1 MRGPSWE
8 NLDDFLQTDDDG
20 GFATTAVVQF
30 QGGGTRDIERVLFD
44 DPYLNAQLGEYE
56 ADTSEPRISGKE
68 SDLVGIRA
76 RDLVTVAGETF
87 VVVASPEADG
97 TGWALVRMARD
108 GDVHAA
114 L

>member
-20 GFATTAVVQF
+20 GFSTLAVVQF
-30 QGGGTRDIERVLFD
+30 QDGGTRTINVLFD

-68 SDLVGIRA
+68 VDMVGIR
-76 RDLVTVAGETF
+76 RGDLVTVAGETF
-87 VVVASPEADG
+87 DVLANPEADG
-97 TGWALVRMARD
+97 TGWALVRMGRP
-108 GDVHAA
+108 GDKHAA

>member
-8 NLDDFLQTDDDG
+8 NLDDFLQLDESG
-20 GFATTAVVQF
+20 GFATPAVIQF
-30 QGGGTRDIERVLFD
+30 QGGGARTVQVLFD

-68 SDLVGIRA
+68 VDLLGIFRG
-76 RDLVTVAGETF
+76 DVVTVAGETF
-87 VVVASPEADG
+87 DVMASPEADG
-97 TGWALVRMARD
+97 TGWALVRLARQD
-108 GDVHAA
+108 AS

>member
-8 NLDDFLQTDDDG
+8 NLDDFLQTDNDG
-20 GFATTAVVQF
+20 GFSTPAVVQF
-30 QGGGTRDIERVLFD
+30 QDGGTRTINVLFD

-68 SDLVGIRA
+68 TDLVGIRA

-87 VVVASPEADG
+87 VVVRSPEADG
-97 TGWALVRMARD
+97 TGWALVAMARD
-108 GDVHAA
+108 GDRHAA

>member
-20 GFATTAVVQF
+20 GFATAAVIQF
-30 QGGGTRDIERVLFD
+30 QGGGTRTIQVIFD

-56 ADTSEPRISGKE
+56 ADTSQPRISGKE
-68 SDLVGIRA
+68 VDLAGVTRG
-76 RDLVTVAGETF
+76 DEVTVTGETF
-87 VVVASPEADG
+87 DVLTSPQADG
-97 TGWALVRMARD
+97 TGWAMITMARQD
-108 GDVHAA
+108 AA

>member
-8 NLDDFLQTDDDG
+8 NLDNFLLLDDDG
-20 GFATTAVVQF
+20 GFAEIAVIHF
-30 QGGGTRDIERVLFD
+30 QTGGNRPIPVIFD

-68 SDLVGIRA
+68 VDMVGITRG
-76 RDLVTVAGETF
+76 DTVTVAGETF
-87 VVVASPEADG
+87 DVLRSPEADG
-97 TGWALVRMARD
+97 TGWALVRMGRP
-108 GDVHAA
+108 GDRHAA

>member
-8 NLDDFLQTDDDG
+8 NLDDFLQADDDG
-20 GFATTAVVQF
+20 GFAQPAVVQF
-30 QGGGTRDIERVLFD
+30 RDGTTRTIENVLFD
-44 DPYLNAQLGEYE
+44 DTYLNAQLGEYE

-68 SDLVGIRA
+68 TDLAGIRA

-87 VVVASPEADG
+87 VVVRGPEADG
-97 TGWALVRMARD
+97 TGWALVTMARD

>member
-20 GFATTAVVQF
+20 GFATTAVVLF
-30 QGGGTRDIERVLFD
+30 QDGGTRTISVLFD

-56 ADTSEPRISGKE
+56 ADTSEPRVSGKE
-68 SDLVGIRA
+68 VDMVGISRGDRIA
-76 RDLVTVAGETF
+76 VADETF
-87 VVVASPEADG
+87 DVIASPEADG

-108 GDVHAA
+108 GEQHAA

>member
-8 NLDDFLQTDDDG
+8 NLDDFLQADSDG
-20 GFATTAVVQF
+20 GFAQTAVVQF
-30 QGGGTRDIERVLFD
+30 QGGGTRTITVLFD

-56 ADTSEPRISGKE
+56 ADTSEPRINGKE
-68 SDLVGIRA
+68 TDLAGIRA

-87 VVVASPEADG
+87 VVTYSPEADG

-114 L
+114 V

>member
-8 NLDDFLQTDDDG
+8 NLDDFLQTDVDG
-20 GFATTAVVQF
+20 GFAEPAVIQF
-30 QGGGTRDIERVLFD
+30 QGGGTRTINVQFD

-68 SDLVGIRA
+68 TDMAGMRRGDV
-76 RDLVTVAGETF
+76 VTVTGETF
-87 VVVASPEADG
+87 DVLSSPQPDG
-97 TGWALVRMARD
+97 TGWALVKMARQD
-108 GDVHAA
+108 AA

>member
-20 GFATTAVVQF
+20 GFAQSAVVTF
-30 QGGGTRDIERVLFD
+30 QDGTTRTITVLFD

-68 SDLVGIRA
+68 SDMVGISKYDR
-76 RDLVTVAGETF
+76 VTVAGETF
-87 VVVASPEADG
+87 DVYASPEADG
-97 TGWALVRMARD
+97 TGWALVRLARD
-108 GDVHAA
+108 GDQHAA

>member
-8 NLDDFLQTDDDG
+8 NLDDFLELDDNG
-20 GFATTAVVQF
+20 GFATPAVIRF
-30 QGGGTRDIERVLFD
+30 EGGAVREIAVIFD

-68 SDLVGIRA
+68 SDMAGIR
-76 RDLVTVAGETF
+76 RGDVVEVAGEIF
-87 VVVASPEADG
+87 DVMGSPQSDGSGWSVVV
-97 TGWALVRMARD
+97 MARQN
-108 GDVHAA
+108 AA

>member
-20 GFATTAVVQF
+20 GFAQTAVVQF
-30 QGGGTRDIERVLFD
+30 QDGGTRDISVIYD

-68 SDLVGIRA
+68 SDMVGIRA

-87 VVVASPEADG
+87 VVIRSPEADG
-97 TGWALVRMARD
+97 TGWALVTMARD
-108 GDVHAA
+108 GDTHAA

>member
-8 NLDDFLQTDDDG
+8 NLDDFLQLDSNG
-20 GFATTAVVQF
+20 GFATPAVIQF
-30 QGGGTRDIERVLFD
+30 QDGGTRTISVIFD

-68 SDLVGIRA
+68 TDLAGVRRG
-76 RDLVTVAGETF
+76 DVVTVAGETF
-87 VVVASPEADG
+87 DVMTSPQADG
-97 TGWALVRMARD
+97 TGWALVTMARV
-108 GDVHAA
+108 GDRHAP

>member
-8 NLDDFLQTDDDG
+8 DLDDFLQTDDDG
-20 GFATTAVVQF
+20 GFAQTAVIQF
-30 QGGGTRDIERVLFD
+30 QAGGTRTIKVIFD

-68 SDLVGIRA
+68 ADLVGVRA

-87 VVVASPEADG
+87 DVLTSPQADG
-97 TGWALVRMARD
+97 TGWAMVTMARA
-108 GDVHAA
+108 GDQHAA

>member
-8 NLDDFLQTDDDG
+8 DLDDFLDLDDDDG
-20 GFATTAVVQF
+20 FATPAVIHF
-30 QGGGTRDIERVLFD
+30 QAGGTRTISVIYD

-68 SDLVGIRA
+68 VDMVGIAKYDR
-76 RDLVTVAGETF
+76 VTVAGETF
-87 VVVASPEADG
+87 DVLSSPEADG
-97 TGWALVRMARD
+97 TGWALVRMGRE
-108 GDVHAA
+108 GTRHAA

>member
-20 GFATTAVVQF
+20 GFAQPAVIQF
-30 QGGGTRDIERVLFD
+30 EAGGTRTINVIFD

-56 ADTSEPRISGKE
+56 MDTSEPRISGKE
-68 SDLVGIRA
+68 VDMVGIERGD
-76 RDLVTVAGETF
+76 RVTVAGETF
-87 VVVASPEADG
+87 DVMASPEADG
-97 TGWALVRMARD
+97 TGWAMVKMARF
-108 GDVHAA
+108 GDRNAA

>member
-8 NLDDFLQTDDDG
+8 NLDDFLQVDDDG
-20 GFATTAVVQF
+20 GFAEPAIISLSAGV
-30 QGGGTRDIERVLFD
+30 TRTINVIFD

-68 SDLVGIRA
+68 LDMVGIKRG
-76 RDLVTVAGETF
+76 DQVTVAGETF
-87 VVVASPEADG
+87 AVMSSPQPDG
-97 TGWALVRMARD
+97 TGWAMVRLAREN
-108 GDVHAA
+108 AQ

>member
-8 NLDDFLQTDDDG
+8 NLDDFLQADVDG
-20 GFATTAVVQF
+20 GFAQPAVVRF
-30 QGGGTRDIERVLFD
+30 QNGSSRTIRVLFD

-68 SDLVGIRA
+68 SDMAGIR
-76 RDLVTVAGETF
+76 RGDEVTVAGETF
-87 VVVASPEADG
+87 DVMTSPQADG
-97 TGWALVRMARD
+97 TGWALVTMARQN
-108 GDVHAA
+108 AN

>member
-8 NLDDFLQTDDDG
+8 NLDDFLQTDNDG
-20 GFATTAVVQF
+20 GFAIAAVIQF
-30 QGGGTRDIERVLFD
+30 SGGGTRAIWVIFD

-68 SDLVGIRA
+68 VDLAGVQRG
-76 RDLVTVAGETF
+76 DTVTVTGETF
-87 VVVASPEADG
+87 DVMTSPQPDG
-97 TGWALVRMARD
+97 TGWALVTMARQD
-108 GDVHAA
+108 AA

>member
-20 GFATTAVVQF
+20 GFAQAAVIQF
-30 QGGGTRDIERVLFD
+30 QAGGTRTISVLFD

-68 SDLVGIRA
+68 TDLAGVRRG
-76 RDLVTVAGETF
+76 DVVTVAGETF
-87 VVVASPEADG
+87 DVMTSPQPDG
-97 TGWALVRMARD
+97 TGWALVTMARQD
-108 GDVHAA
+108 AA